1 MSNAAALL
9 VVKELSR
16 HYDGGTVQALE
27 GVTFDAMAGEVIALT
42 GPSGCGKST
51 LLSLLGLLDSPTGG
65 SVWIAGR
72 DISRIR
78 QPCDFRARFIGFVF
92 QFHHMVPAM
101 TLQEN
106 VAAPLIALG
115 LSRSARLER
124 SRVMLEQ
131 MNLSARAKFLPA
143 NVSGGERQRAA
154 VARAMINGPPIILA
168 DEPTGNLDSHNSKIV
183 IELLLT
189 HARKNNALVL
199 IATHNPEIAH
209 AADRRVELHDGR
221 VVTIR

>member
-1 MSNAAALL
+1 MSNSAPLL

-27 GVTFDAMAGEVIALT
+27 GVSFDAMAGEVIALT

-65 SVWIAGR
+65 SVRIAGR
-72 DISRIR
+72 DISCIGP
-78 QPCDFRARFIGFVF
+78 PCDFRARFIGFVF
-92 QFHHMVPAM
+92 QFHHMVSAM

-115 LSRSARLER
+115 LSRNARLER

-131 MNLSARAKFLPA
+131 MNLAARAKFLPA

-154 VARAMINGPPIILA
+154 VARAMINSPPIILA
-168 DEPTGNLDSHNSKIV
+168 DEPTGNLDSHNSQIV

-199 IATHNPEIAH
+199 IATHNPEIAR